1 MLYDEARMALTKERL
16 EDLRKERKLSFEQ
29 LSKQLAER
37 GVNIS
42 HTNLKN
48 YEINDPVHPLYG
60 RTRSMSIEYLV
71 AFADF
76 YDVSV
81 EYLLGLSNSRK
92 KEYHD
97 ISEQLGLCDKAIDE
111 LIQCKENSSSEEGQ
125 QLYVSQDTAILNDF
139 LISAEFKRVMEK
151 IKQSLFAYY
160 MYQLSQDSI
169 SAQIRKESIQKM
181 EEAQKV
187 LDACGYCSVEYDLIS
202 QVHMENVIGIL
213 NTYLRELPKHLY
225 QTYVQKAKD
234 AQY

>member
-1 MLYDEARMALTKERL
+1 
-16 EDLRKERKLSFEQ
+16 
-29 LSKQLAER
+29 
-37 GVNIS
+37 
-42 HTNLKN
+42 
-48 YEINDPVHPLYG
+48 
-60 RTRSMSIEYLV
+60 MSIEYLT

-139 LISAEFKRVMEK
+139 LISAEFRRVMEK

-160 MYQLSQDSI
+160 MYQLSQDGI

-202 QVHMENVIGIL
+202 QVHMENAIGIL

-225 QTYVQKAKD
+225 QTHVQKAKD

>member
-16 EDLRKERKLSFEQ
+16 EDLRKEKKLSFEQ

-60 RTRSMSIEYLV
+60 RTRSMSIEYLT

-139 LISAEFKRVMEK
+139 LISAEFRRVMEK
-151 IKQSLFAYY
+151 IKKSLLHITCTSCPRTASLHKYGKKAFKRWKK
-160 MYQLSQDSI
+160 L
-169 SAQIRKESIQKM
+169 RKFWM
-181 EEAQKV
+181 RA
-187 LDACGYCSVEYDLIS
+187 
-202 QVHMENVIGIL
+202 VI
-213 NTYLRELPKHLY
+213 
-225 QTYVQKAKD
+225 VQWSMI
-234 AQY
+234 